1 MKQFKPSLIKAALI
15 TSGFSFG
22 ISSALAQESSEATTE
37 GDIEVIQVSGLRG
50 SIIESINTKRFSS
63 SVVEA
68 ITAEDIGKLPDSSI
82 AESIARLPGLTAQRL
97 DGRASRVSIRGFG
110 ENESGTTFNGREQV
124 SISDNRG
131 VEFDLYPSEIM
142 SGVTVYK
149 TPNASL
155 EAEGIA
161 GIINLETIK
170 PLNVDDRVIQF
181 NGQYE
186 KTSFEKLNPDGDDSG
201 FRGTFSYI
209 DKFNDDTIGVAFAVT
224 GMSSPNQEKR
234 WNSWGYPEFTYP
246 DGSAGSIL
254 GGAKPYVRSSNLD
267 RDSAM
272 LVVQLAPTDNLE
284 MTLDA
289 LYVDFTDHKI
299 LRGIEIPF
307 AWGQGSISTDTAV
320 IDVATGFVTAAVTD
334 GQRVVVRNDY
344 EDRKAKMTNLG
355 FNAKYTVSD
364 DLMLDFDASYSKVD
378 RDVWSVESYSG
389 SGRGDNNG
397 VADSLGYEF
406 DGGNTGAQFTHGLD
420 YADYDLIK
428 LGGPLTWGWSSAL
441 NDKFGITGTPL
452 ENSAQDGFINA
463 PSINDELTA
472 LKLAAE
478 QSIDTELVSGIT
490 YGVSYRSREKEKISE
505 GYFMTLNAFPEM
517 LTVPEEYREG
527 TASLGFIG
535 MGDMIAYNTAALIN
549 DGFYDLTRESITNST
564 HATKSWVVGE
574 KVSSAFIQGEI
585 DTEIGGLSLTGN
597 VGVRY
602 VHTKQDSQGSA
613 FNVVDG
619 LVVSS
624 PTDVNHSYSDV
635 LPSLNLSLKIDD
647 QQIVRFGA
655 AKTLSRARMD
665 EMNASVNASYSQT
678 PDDNGNNWNVNGG
691 NPALEPKEATGLDIT
706 YENYFS
712 DEGYFSTAIFYKDLS
727 TWIFDGNYEVVLD
740 GVAIPGTNTVPAN
753 ATASG
758 SGKQN
763 GGGGDLW
770 GYELSL
776 TLPFKIF
783 SESLDG
789 FGFSASYT
797 GVKSDIKDLNG
808 NDFELSGLSESIS
821 NMTVYYEKNG
831 FQFRT
836 SVRSRGDFK
845 GDVYGLGFDTVQ
857 VDIIG
862 ETIVDAQIAYDF
874 GEAGYEGLDGLSIFL
889 SGANLTNEPFTSL
902 QGDNHLQVRDYQDYG
917 KTYLL
922 GVSYKL

>member
-161 GIINLETIK
+161 GIINMETIK
-170 PLNVDDRVIQF
+170 PLSIDDRVIQL

-186 KTSFEKLNPDGDDSG
+186 KTSFGKLNPDGDDSG

-209 DKFNDDTIGVAFAVT
+209 DKFNNDTLGVALAVT

-254 GGAKPYVRSSNLD
+254 GGAKPYVRSSTLD

-272 LVVQLAPTDNLE
+272 LVVQYAPTNDVE
-284 MTLDA
+284 ITFDA

-307 AWGQGSISTDTAV
+307 AWGQGAISADTAV
-320 IDVATGFVTAAVTD
+320 IDTATGFVTAAITD

-355 FNAKYTVSD
+355 FNTKYTLSD
-364 DLMLDFDASYSKVD
+364 DLMLNFDASYSKVD
-378 RDVWSVESYSG
+378 RDIWSVESYSG
-389 SGRGDNNG
+389 TGRGDNNG
-397 VADSLGYEF
+397 AADSLGYEF
-406 DGGNTGAQFTHGLD
+406 DGGNTGAHFTHGLD
-420 YADYDLIK
+420 YGDYDLIK

-441 NDKFGITGTPL
+441 NDKFGISGTPL

-478 QSIDTELVSGIT
+478 QSIDTEILSGIT
-490 YGVSYRSREKEKISE
+490 YGVSYRSREKEKKSE
-505 GYFMTLNAFPEM
+505 GFFMTLNAFPDM
-517 LTVPEEYREG
+517 LTVPEQYREG
-527 TASLGFIG
+527 SASLEFIG
-535 MGDMIAYNTAALIN
+535 MGDMIAYNTSALID
-549 DGFYDLTRESITNST
+549 DGFYDLTRESTTNST
-564 HATKSWVVGE
+564 HATKSWTVGE
-574 KVSSAFIQGEI
+574 KVTSAFIQGEI
-585 DTEIGGLSLTGN
+585 DTEVGGLSLTGN

-613 FNVVDG
+613 FSVVDG

-635 LPSLNLSLKIDD
+635 LPSLNLSLKIDH

-691 NPALEPKEATGLDIT
+691 NPALEPKEATGLDLT

-727 TWIFDGNYEVVLD
+727 TWIFDGTYEVVLE

-808 NDFELSGLSESIS
+808 NDFELPGLSESIS

-836 SVRSRGDFK
+836 SIRSRGDFK

>member
-186 KTSFEKLNPDGDDSG
+186 KTSFGKLNPDGDDSG

-284 MTLDA
+284 ITFDA

-307 AWGQGSISTDTAV
+307 AWGQGSISADTAV
-320 IDVATGFVTAAVTD
+320 IDAATGFVTAAVTD

-364 DLMLDFDASYSKVD
+364 DLMLDFDASHSKVD

-490 YGVSYRSREKEKISE
+490 YGVSYRSREKEKRSE

-574 KVSSAFIQGEI
+574 KVSSVFIQGEI

-655 AKTLSRARMD
+655 AKTISRARMD
-665 EMNASVNASYSQT
+665 EMNASINASYSQT
-678 PDDNGNNWNVNGG
+678 PNENGNNWNVNGG

-727 TWIFDGNYEVVLD
+727 TWIFDGTYEVVLD

-808 NDFELSGLSESIS
+808 NEFELPGLSESIS

-831 FQFRT
+831 FQLRT

>member
-1 MKQFKPSLIKAALI
+1 MKQFKPSLITAALI

-186 KTSFEKLNPDGDDSG
+186 KTSFGKLNPDGDDSG

-284 MTLDA
+284 ITFDA

-307 AWGQGSISTDTAV
+307 AWGQGSISADTAV
-320 IDVATGFVTAAVTD
+320 IDAATGFVTAAVTD

-364 DLMLDFDASYSKVD
+364 DLMLDFDASHSKVD

-490 YGVSYRSREKEKISE
+490 YGVSYRSREKEKRSE

-574 KVSSAFIQGEI
+574 KVSSVFIQGEI

-655 AKTLSRARMD
+655 AKTISRARMD
-665 EMNASVNASYSQT
+665 EMNASINASYSQT
-678 PDDNGNNWNVNGG
+678 PNENGNNWNVNGG

-727 TWIFDGNYEVVLD
+727 TWIFDGTYEVVLD

-808 NDFELSGLSESIS
+808 NEFELPGLSESIS

-831 FQFRT
+831 FQLRT

>member
-37 GDIEVIQVSGLRG
+37 SDIEVIQVSGLRG